1 MSKAQKYSVW
11 YILPTLTV
19 FTVLFIVP
27 MIISVF
33 FSMTVWSFADF
44 RFVGLQN
51 YKMFFEDSQLLQ
63 GLGNTLI
70 YAFSTSMSKVVLA
83 LLISIFLTSNIRL
96 RGALRSVVFFPHLV
110 SNVAIGI
117 TFCALM
123 HPTKGVFN
131 AVLTSF
137 GLKASKFVYSP
148 NTSLVSVIVTDVWKG
163 LSVSTVIY
171 IAGLQAIDRTYY
183 EAAEIDGASR
193 LQTFWNITLPLVRPA
208 MNTVIILS
216 LIGGLKS
223 FDLIKTMTDGGPGNS
238 STVLALTVYR
248 QFANGYYGM
257 STTGNIIMLV
267 MISLISYPLQKFLL
281 SREVS
286 QL

>member
-11 YILPTLTV
+11 YILPALTV

-83 LLISIFLTSNIRL
+83 LLLSIFLTSTIRL

-110 SNVAIGI
+110 SNVSIGI
-117 TFCALM
+117 TF
-123 HPTKGVFN
+123 
-131 AVLTSF
+131 
-137 GLKASKFVYSP
+137 GLKVSKFVYSP
-148 NTSLVSVIVTDVWKG
+148 NTSLISVIATDVWKG

>member
-11 YILPTLTV
+11 YILPALTV

-148 NTSLVSVIVTDVWKG
+148 NTSLISVIVTDVWKG
-163 LSVSTVIY
+163 LIVSTVIY

-248 QFANGYYGM
+248 
-257 STTGNIIMLV
+257 
-267 MISLISYPLQKFLL
+267 
-281 SREVS
+281 
-286 QL
+286 

>member
-11 YILPTLTV
+11 YILPALTV

-83 LLISIFLTSNIRL
+83 LLLSIFLTSTIRL

-148 NTSLVSVIVTDVWKG
+148 NTSLISVIATDVWKG

>member
-11 YILPTLTV
+11 YILPALTV

-110 SNVAIGI
+110 SNIAIGI

-148 NTSLVSVIVTDVWKG
+148 NTSLISVIVTDIWKG

>member
-11 YILPTLTV
+11 YILPALTV
-19 FTVLFIVP
+19 FTVLFIIP

-148 NTSLVSVIVTDVWKG
+148 NTSLVSVIATDVWKG

>member
-51 YKMFFEDSQLLQ
+51 FKMFFEDSQLLQ

-123 HPTKGVFN
+123 HPTKGVFK

-137 GLKASKFVYSP
+137 GLKASMFV
-148 NTSLVSVIVTDVWKG
+148 
-163 LSVSTVIY
+163 
-171 IAGLQAIDRTYY
+171 
-183 EAAEIDGASR
+183 
-193 LQTFWNITLPLVRPA
+193 
-208 MNTVIILS
+208 
-216 LIGGLKS
+216 
-223 FDLIKTMTDGGPGNS
+223 
-238 STVLALTVYR
+238 
-248 QFANGYYGM
+248 
-257 STTGNIIMLV
+257 
-267 MISLISYPLQKFLL
+267 
-281 SREVS
+281 
-286 QL
+286 

>member
-11 YILPTLTV
+11 YILPALTV
-19 FTVLFIVP
+19 FTVLFIIP